1 MAAALFALLAPRSTS
16 DDEALGWRDAIMG
29 ISYTFLNAAELPGK
43 LGYGVKC
50 ICKAVSATLLTLYY
64 PLQLSY
70 TYNVLYCILRL

>member
-1 MAAALFALLAPRSTS
+1 MVLLRINSAVSRLSSFALLAPRSTS

-50 ICKAVSATLLTLYY
+50 ICLDM
-64 PLQLSY
+64 QG
-70 TYNVLYCILRL
+70 CIGHFTKW